1 MSTSVKLIKSQTVKF
16 ELEEA
21 KHISFFSDRE
31 IEVNFSFKKLDS
43 VNMLKS

>member
-16 ELEEA
+16 KLEET
-21 KHISFFSDRE
+21 KHISFFIDLE

-43 VNMLKS
+43 VNMFKS